1 MQPILVVLGTRPE
14 AIKLVP
20 IIVACARS
28 GVEVVVCSTGQH
40 AHLLRDIFELFGIVP
55 DVDLALMRHQQ
66 ELSYVAT
73 AALEGVTRVIK
84 STQPRMVIVQGDT
97 TTAMAASVAAFYAR
111 VPLVHVEAGLRTH
124 NMYAPFPEEFNRCV
138 SDLVATYRCAP
149 THRAAHNMLKEGMDP
164 KTIYVT
170 GNTVV
175 DALRMVRHKI
185 ATGSAGISTTVADAI
200 EQIRARNLR
209 SILFTLHRRE
219 LGVAGIDALLGAVR
233 QAIVAHEDLAVVYP
247 YHPNPLIRDAIARV
261 QLAHHPRVFVMP
273 PLAYQDF
280 VYVMSRVDGV
290 FTDSGGV
297 QEEAISI
304 NKPTYVVRN
313 ETERMEGVE
322 AGAAQLIGTDPQSLF
337 RALSIFCENPVPL
350 VDGQQVYGDGHAA
363 ERIMAI
369 VQGTFPSLHEMM
381 AAGTDAGVGPSSSI
395 ISPHM
400 HIQSGASI

>member
-28 GVEVVVCSTGQH
+28 GLEVVVCSTGQH

-66 ELSYVAT
+66 ELSYIAT

-84 STQPRMVIVQGDT
+84 STQPRMVVVQGDT
-97 TTAMAASVAAFYAR
+97 TTAMSASVAAFYAR
-111 VPLVHVEAGLRTH
+111 VPLMHVEAGLRTH
-124 NMYAPFPEEFNRCV
+124 NIYAPFPEEFNRCV
-138 SDLVATYRCAP
+138 ADLVATYRCAP
-149 THRAAHNMLKEGMDP
+149 THLAAKNMLNEGIDP

-185 ATGSAGISTTVADAI
+185 ATGSASISQSVADII
-200 EQIRARNLR
+200 EHIRVHNLR
-209 SILFTLHRRE
+209 SVLFTLHRRE
-219 LGVAGIDALLGAVR
+219 LGIAGIDALLSAAR
-233 QAIVAHEDLAVVYP
+233 QAILTHKNLAIIYP

-261 QLAHHPRVFVMP
+261 QLAHHNRVFVMP

-280 VYVMSRVDGV
+280 VYVMSRVDAV

-304 NKPTYVVRN
+304 NKPTYVMRN

-322 AGAAQLIGTDPQSLF
+322 AGAAQLIGADPQALLS
-337 RALSIFCENPVPL
+337 ALSTFCENPIPL

-363 ERIMAI
+363 ERIVAI
-369 VQGTFPSLHEMM
+369 MQGTFPSLHHPF
-381 AAGTDAGVGPSSSI
+381 VL
-395 ISPHM
+395 SP
-400 HIQSGASI
+400 QTQTWSGEVI